1 MKHKALFILVLFCG
15 LLAVQSA
22 CAAGISLH
30 CLHESGPEHQD
41 GSCSGDKC
49 RDEFSLPSLWD
60 GLAKINHLATSVPK
74 LHPLNCTDTSISFE
88 FMSPLLNTV
97 QAQASDCFPLLI

>member
-1 MKHKALFILVLFCG
+1 MKYKALFILGLFCG

-41 GSCSGDKC
+41 GSCSEDKC

-60 GLAKINHLATSVPK
+60 GLTKISHLAASVPQ
-74 LHPLNCTDTSISFE
+74 LHPLNDTDTSVRVD
-88 FMSPLLNTV
+88 FMPPLLHTVQALACGCSPLL
-97 QAQASDCFPLLI
+97 I